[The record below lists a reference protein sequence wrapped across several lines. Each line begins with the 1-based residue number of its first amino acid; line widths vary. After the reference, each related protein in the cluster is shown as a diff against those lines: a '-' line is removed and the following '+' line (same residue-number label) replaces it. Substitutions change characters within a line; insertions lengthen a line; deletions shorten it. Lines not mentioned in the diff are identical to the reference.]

1 MRVIIYAAAAV
12 LAAWAIFVEGG
23 IFDLV
28 EQVMR

>member
-12 LAAWAIFVEGG
+12 LGTWAIFVEGG

-28 EQVMR
+28 EAVMR